1 MNGKYETGSLRANI
15 STHPSR
21 MPIGPMFMRR
31 WITGTYVAA
40 RHRIT
45 MAVMEVI
52 NVAPSSLGGNVLFR
66 FGVLDD

>member
-1 MNGKYETGSLRANI
+1 
-15 STHPSR
+15 
-21 MPIGPMFMRR
+21 
-31 WITGTYVAA
+31 
-40 RHRIT
+40 